1 MERKIATLLER
12 SRKIDPGDS
21 ECMRNPRKKLRGI
34 APKSAVSALG
44 FKLDPTPQAL
54 HLHSRIYPDSEGL
67 ATMKVNYFSHDQ
79 SLLAEHK
86 AEKQETSQ
94 GEDFSLVLGGPLY
107 RLMLRSG
114 LIQRPLG
121 HLVRRIAVISGTAWL
136 PLMVL
141 TIIGGRFAGGVRVPF
156 LYDISAHARLLF
168 ALPLMILA
176 ELVVFLRMCAIP
188 AQFVERQIIRNE
200 VLAAFQAVIA
210 SALRLRNSL
219 AAEIGLLMVV
229 VAFGPYLRS
238 AILVLQAD
246 TWYASVSSSIR
257 SYTPAGYWWK
267 FVSIP
272 IFQFILLRWYYR
284 IFVWWRFLF
293 QVSRLNLNLV
303 PLHPDRCAGLGFLG
317 NIVLAFDPLLIAQ
330 SGLISGAIANRI
342 LYDRM
347 KLLDF
352 KVELL
357 STAAILLVMVLG
369 PLCVFAPKL
378 NRARKAGLRTYG
390 KLASDYV
397 VGFARKWSQG
407 SQPAGEPLL
416 GSSDIQSLADLAH
429 SFAVVKGMRV
439 VPFGKDTIMQFLLV
453 IASPLVPL
461 VFTMFS
467 VEDVLKQFLKLVL

>member
-1 MERKIATLLER
+1 M
-12 SRKIDPGDS
+12 
-21 ECMRNPRKKLRGI
+21 
-34 APKSAVSALG
+34 
-44 FKLDPTPQAL
+44 
-54 HLHSRIYPDSEGL
+54 
-67 ATMKVNYFSHDQ
+67 
-79 SLLAEHK
+79 
-86 AEKQETSQ
+86 
-94 GEDFSLVLGGPLY
+94 
-107 RLMLRSG
+107 
-114 LIQRPLG
+114 
-121 HLVRRIAVISGTAWL
+121 
-136 PLMVL
+136 
-141 TIIGGRFAGGVRVPF
+141 
-156 LYDISAHARLLF
+156 
-168 ALPLMILA
+168 
-176 ELVVFLRMCAIP
+176 
-188 AQFVERQIIRNE
+188 
-200 VLAAFQAVIA
+200 
-210 SALRLRNSL
+210 
-219 AAEIGLLMVV
+219 AAEIALLMVV
-229 VAFGPYLRS
+229 AVFGPYLRTS
-238 AILVLQAD
+238 ILVLQAD

-257 SYTPAGYWWK
+257 SDTPAGYWWR

-352 KVELL
+352 KAELL

-378 NRARKAGLRTYG
+378 NSARRAGLRTYG

-467 VEDVLKQFLKLVL
+467 VEDLLKQILKLVM